1 MGISQPESWLSSLSP
16 FGSQPLVC
24 RNPRH
29 LVASGTFEQS
39 VFPFS
44 STSQF
49 VELASDDVKIAD
61 FRRDKIFAVLLALCD
76 RDFGKTV
83 APSI

>member
-1 MGISQPESWLSSLSP
+1 M
-16 FGSQPLVC
+16 
-24 RNPRH
+24 NPRY
-29 LVASGTFEQS
+29 LVASGIFEQS

-44 STSQF
+44 RTSQF
-49 VELASDDVKIAD
+49 VELGSDDFNGAD
-61 FRRDKIFAVLLALCD
+61 FWRDKIFAVLLALCD